1 LIDVCAYIDADLVIS
16 KLGVLGL
23 LPNVASAV
31 ANLDLCLCASAFPL
45 NIQDY
50 TSLSVLASILG
61 DDEVTAL
68 LTALINDGPGS
79 SQCTYPAHSSALCSQ
94 SDPCGFTCGSGYVV
108 QGDQCV
114 CPPPL
119 SEKNGQCGTFP

>member
-1 LIDVCAYIDADLVIS
+1 MHLTTRLISSLALLAPLALPAVARPSALRHHHQPRALIDVCAYIDADLVIN

-50 TSLSVLASILG
+50 TSLSALASILG
-61 DDEVTAL
+61 DDTVTAL
-68 LTALINDGPGS
+68 LTALVS
-79 SQCTYPAHSSALCSQ
+79 RL
-94 SDPCGFTCGSGYVV
+94 
-108 QGDQCV
+108 
-114 CPPPL
+114 
-119 SEKNGQCGTFP
+119 TFLLPMLVIDHQYID